1 MAAGAWSVGVGS
13 KIKKNV
19 DTHGYDSVKV
29 TAKNFVNKVKESIAK
44 NY

>member
-13 KIKKNV
+13 ALTKNV

-29 TAKNFVNKVKESIAK
+29 TAKNFVNKVKEFIEK
-44 NY
+44 NH